1 MLQSLEHGRP
11 LLNGY
16 SGQRPFYYAALV
28 DALSTFPSD
37 ESLLALRDTNVQY
50 VVTRQPF
57 AMDGPNASAVLVR
70 GLKLEGAAIYEL
82 VWTPEL
88 ERRLSVT
95 SAITPPPAG
104 AAPFAIGERARYALS
119 WEGAGTDVAGGEV
132 TIAVEPP
139 AYRFVV
145 TAATAPWIERF
156 FAARDEYVTQVDAAL
171 LPLVHTREQRHGSR
185 HVTRAFVYD
194 HGSGAV
200 RTGPTATEAAVT
212 GAMALPLAPAARDAI
227 ATLFYARTLPLE
239 PASRVMI
246 PVNEAGRNLIVELDV
261 VRHETISLRG
271 RDEAAI
277 RVEPTIRQRV
287 QRRVPPKVTVWL
299 SRDDR
304 RVPLAFD
311 VAAGF
316 GQVRGEL
323 IGYVRA
329 AP

>member
-1 MLQSLEHGRP
+1 MAVLPMARGDDDTLAMLQSLEHGRP

-70 GLKLEGAAIYEL
+70 RAELEGAAIYEL
-82 VWTPEL
+82 VWTPDL

-145 TAATAPWIERF
+145 TATTAPWIERF

-185 HVTRAFVYD
+185 HVMRAFVYD
-194 HGSGAV
+194 HGSGV
-200 RTGPTATEAAVT
+200 GSH
-212 GAMALPLAPAARDAI
+212 GALRGGGRRHGRHGAPAGTRCPRCDRDTLLRPHAAARAGLSCDDPGERGGPEPHHRARRREARDD
-227 ATLFYARTLPLE
+227 FPAR
-239 PASRVMI
+239 S
-246 PVNEAGRNLIVELDV
+246 
-261 VRHETISLRG
+261 
-271 RDEAAI
+271 
-277 RVEPTIRQRV
+277 
-287 QRRVPPKVTVWL
+287 
-299 SRDDR
+299 
-304 RVPLAFD
+304 
-311 VAAGF
+311 
-316 GQVRGEL
+316 
-323 IGYVRA
+323 
-329 AP
+329 